1 MSWARIVAIFLRIV
15 QQFRRDRRTLALM
28 LTVPVAITLLVG
40 YVVRSSE
47 ASLSVAVVEETV
59 DPAASFSPA
68 AELLTALAQA
78 GSVKAEGMP
87 QQEAQERLDDGD
99 VQGIVY
105 VGYATPAGASP
116 PKLDVELVVEGTNPQ
131 DSAAIVR
138 AVQRGLLQTAVTGL
152 GVSLH
157 LPELTPEDLLSV
169 QVSYVYGGPEF
180 DFVDYEAPAI
190 IAFFAFFF
198 VFLLTAVSFL
208 RERAGGTLERLMA
221 APINRAEVVLG
232 YMLGFGFFALLQSL
246 AILMA
251 AVLIL
256 RIHYEGHLLLVFLL
270 AGIVTM
276 GSVNLGIFLST
287 FARNELQVIQF
298 VPVVIVPQGLLA
310 GVIWSVD
317 SLPGWLQVV
326 SRCMPLTYAI
336 DALRNTMIKGQ
347 GLADSGVL
355 PNVLVMLG
363 FAAFCALLAS
373 RTVRQQV
380 D

>member
-87 QQEAQERLDDGD
+87 QQEAQERLDDDD

-105 VGYATPAGASP
+105 VGYAAPAGVSP

-169 QVSYVYGGPEF
+169 QVSYVYGGPQF

-221 APINRAEVVLG
+221 TPVTRGEVVTG
-232 YMLGFGFFALLQSL
+232 YTLGFGLFATIQV
-246 AILMA
+246 AILMTWVLSSVHVPA
-251 AVLIL
+251 IGPLPDFWIGLGVPIAGNPLYAFLVVVLTALGAV
-256 RIHYEGHLLLVFLL
+256 
-270 AGIVTM
+270 
-276 GSVNLGIFLST
+276 SLGIFLST
-287 FARNELQVIQF
+287 FARTELQIIQF
-298 VPVVIVPQGLLA
+298 IPVVLVPQFLL
-310 GVIWSVD
+310 
-317 SLPGWLQVV
+317 
-326 SRCMPLTYAI
+326 
-336 DALRNTMIKGQ
+336 
-347 GLADSGVL
+347 SGVL
-355 PNVLVMLG
+355 IPSP
-363 FAAFCALLAS
+363 ACPRSSS
-373 RTVRQQV
+373 RWSGSCR
-380 D
+380 

>member
-1 MSWARIVAIFLRIV
+1 
-15 QQFRRDRRTLALM
+15 
-28 LTVPVAITLLVG
+28 
-40 YVVRSSE
+40 
-47 ASLSVAVVEETV
+47 VEETV

-105 VGYATPAGASP
+105 VGYAAPAGASP

-363 FAAFCALLAS
+363 FAAFFALLAS